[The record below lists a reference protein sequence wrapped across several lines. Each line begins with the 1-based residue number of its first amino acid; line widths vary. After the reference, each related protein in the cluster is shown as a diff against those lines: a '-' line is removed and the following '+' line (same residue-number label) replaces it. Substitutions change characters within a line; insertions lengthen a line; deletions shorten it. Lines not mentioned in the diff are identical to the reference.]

1 MLEYAAQLFD
11 PAAMAIVLGGSI
23 AAAILRSTRR
33 DLERALASVVPLV
46 RAAPDRDADA
56 AEQSVRQI
64 ERLVELKGIACAD
77 RIKSGDPFILKAA
90 ARLADAPSIE
100 AFGEWAVE
108 EIEQRRVRHEAVLA
122 VWRSA
127 ADAAPSMGM
136 IGTVLGL
143 IGMFMAMD
151 DPARIG
157 PAMALAM
164 LTTLYGLCLGTI
176 LFGTIAARLE
186 RLSVAERAWQSG
198 ALGRLEA
205 VVRGQPMAEVW
216 LRKCRRPAQ

>member
-1 MLEYAAQLFD
+1 
-11 PAAMAIVLGGSI
+11 
-23 AAAILRSTRR
+23 
-33 DLERALASVVPLV
+33 
-46 RAAPDRDADA
+46 
-56 AEQSVRQI
+56 
-64 ERLVELKGIACAD
+64 
-77 RIKSGDPFILKAA
+77 
-90 ARLADAPSIE
+90 
-100 AFGEWAVE
+100 
-108 EIEQRRVRHEAVLA
+108 
-122 VWRSA
+122 
-127 ADAAPSMGM
+127 
-136 IGTVLGL
+136 GTVLGL

-198 ALGRLEA
+198 ALARLET

-216 LRKCRRPAQ
+216 LRKARRPAQ